1 MASSYLIGKGCVF
14 SFDPVGSY
22 QRETYRAGGSAAS
35 MLQPLLDNQVGHLN
49 QSGVTKTPLTID
61 KAVSLVSDVFTSA
74 AERDIYT
81 GDAVRINIITAE
93 GIEVKEVPLRRD

>member
-1 MASSYLIGKGCVF
+1 
-14 SFDPVGSY
+14 
-22 QRETYRAGGSAAS
+22 

-49 QSGVTKTPLTID
+49 QTGVVKAPLTIA
-61 KAVSLVSDVFTSA
+61 KTCSLVCDVFTSA

-81 GDAVRINIITAE
+81 GDGIKISIITSD